1 MLCFLAWYTYNQP
14 RKGIT
19 MSRERITAVGE
30 SAALLLPKD
39 ILDKLGIAIG
49 DEVEISLIDR
59 TLILQSL
66 AEADRAQQL
75 AAVTK
80 TVFERRQSAYTRLA
94 QGPE

>member
-1 MLCFLAWYTYNQP
+1 
-14 RKGIT
+14 

-39 ILDKLGIAIG
+39 VLDKLGIAIG
-49 DEVEISLIDR
+49 DEVELSLVNR
-59 TLILQSL
+59 TLILQPL
-66 AEADRAQQL
+66 DEADRARKL

-94 QGPE
+94 QGAE